1 MDKALHELENTQSLG
16 VQLGA
21 GQEMS
26 DALNEM
32 KKQLYKN
39 TTTYIM
45 KLALELQHL
54 HYQNHW
60 EVS

>member
-1 MDKALHELENTQSLG
+1 MDKALNELENTQSLG

-45 KLALELQHL
+45 KLALELQDL